1 MIWALNDPKIHRGPA
16 SSDPAL
22 QVVRGGEGPLP
33 ALLAPDRAAER
44 CVIEFFTAH
53 IRNSHTRKAGCRRL
67 RSNSIWPEAG
77 CSSTGSSSARSCP

>member
-22 QVVRGGEGPLP
+22 QVVRGGEEPLP

-53 IRNSHTRKAGCRRL
+53 RTTGLYNRRNDQVSPDEVERIRV
-67 RSNSIWPEAG
+67 
-77 CSSTGSSSARSCP
+77 